1 MSKFR
6 TIHPSSNRFRSKI
19 NRRFTLLVIA
29 ALLALSACS
38 GFILYQPLM
47 VASGYT
53 SKEICSGTFVSNL
66 DPDQVYAD
74 MVKPEGAIGTISRL
88 IHFNVDRNKSEVATT
103 IAGLYKTQA
112 VYSEGIGCMLVHR
125 PEDAALSTSAGYNS
139 PVVSTNSQAPEI
151 AGPAVVE
158 PRNEQLIAALDRAF
172 AEREQPPYIRT
183 QAVVVVKDGKIVAER
198 YASGIEVDTPLLGF
212 SATKSVT
219 NALIGILVRQGKLKV
234 DQSAPIATWSNEKD
248 PRHRITI
255 EELLRQTSGLALKQT
270 SSGFDP
276 ASRMIFL
283 ERDMAG
289 FAEEAKLVA
298 TPGSQWA
305 YTDGNYILLS
315 RIIRDAVG
323 ARTSDVR
330 QFSQRELFG
339 PIGMKHVTLE
349 FDATGTPNGAMSM
362 LASARDWARFG
373 LLYLN
378 DGMAGTDR
386 ILPEGW
392 VQFSSSQTLDTGY
405 GAGFWIN
412 LATSGNAPYGLP
424 WGMPHVP
431 RDAFFAM
438 GNMGQHVVIVPSQR
452 LVVVRLGMSHHPDG
466 LIAGADRLV
475 SDVIAAFKHENAHV
489 YGQFDPSGSE

>member
-1 MSKFR
+1 MKSKV
-6 TIHPSSNRFRSKI
+6 K
-19 NRRFTLLVIA
+19 RRFTLA
-29 ALLALSACS
+29 AIITLMALTAIL
-38 GFILYQPLM
+38 GFVFYQPLM
-47 VASGYT
+47 VASGYS
-53 SKEICSGTFVSNL
+53 SKEICSGTFVSGM
-66 DPDQVYAD
+66 DPDQIYAD
-74 MVKPEGAIGTISRL
+74 MVKPEGAIRYINRL
-88 IHFNVDRNKSEVATT
+88 IHFDVNRDKHKVTTT
-103 IAGLYKTQA
+103 IAGFYKTQA
-112 VYSEGIGCMLVHR
+112 VYSKGIGCMLVHK
-125 PEDAALSTSAGYNS
+125 PEDDHLAASADFITQIGPS
-139 PVVSTNSQAPEI
+139 NSQTPEI
-151 AGPAVVE
+151 VGPAAIE
-158 PRNEQLIAALDRAF
+158 PRNEQLSTALDRAF
-172 AEREQPPYIRT
+172 EEREQAPYIRT
-183 QAVVVVKDGKIVAER
+183 QAVVVVKDGEIVAER
-198 YASGIEVDTPLLGF
+198 YASGIEADTPLLGF

-219 NALIGILVRQGKLKV
+219 NALIGILVRQGKLTI
-234 DQSAPIATWSNEKD
+234 DQPAPIAAWSNESD
-248 PRHRITI
+248 PRQRITI

-289 FAEEAKLVA
+289 YAENAELVT

-323 ARTSDVR
+323 GRASDVR
-330 QFSQRELFG
+330 QFAQRELFG
-339 PIGMKHVTLE
+339 LIGMNHVTLE

-378 DGMAGTDR
+378 DGMSGTNR

-392 VQFSSSQTLDTGY
+392 VKFSTSQTLDTGY

-412 LATSGNAPYGLP
+412 LTTSGNAPYGLP

-431 RDAFFAM
+431 HDAFFAM
-438 GNMGQHVVIVPSQR
+438 GNMGQQIVIVPSQQ

-475 SDVIAAFKHENAHV
+475 ADVIAALKDD
-489 YGQFDPSGSE
+489 QQIQ

>member
-1 MSKFR
+1 
-6 TIHPSSNRFRSKI
+6 
-19 NRRFTLLVIA
+19 
-29 ALLALSACS
+29 
-38 GFILYQPLM
+38 M
-47 VASGYT
+47 VASGYS
-53 SKEICSGTFVSNL
+53 SKEICSGTFISGL
-66 DPDQVYAD
+66 DPNQVYAD

-88 IHFNVDRNKSEVATT
+88 IRFNVDREEREVTTT
-103 IAGLYKTQA
+103 IAGLYKTRA
-112 VYSEGIGCMLVHR
+112 VYGEGTGCMLVHR
-125 PEDAALSTSAGYNS
+125 PEDVQLVTTAAIHS
-139 PVVSTNSQAPEI
+139 PVGSSNSKAPEI

-158 PRNEQLIAALDRAF
+158 PRNEQLQAALDRAF

-183 QAVVVVKDGKIVAER
+183 QAVVVVKDGQIVAER
-198 YASGIEVDTPLLGF
+198 YASGIGIATPLLGF

-219 NALIGILVRQGKLKV
+219 NALIGILVRQGKLNV
-234 DQSAPIATWSNEKD
+234 DQSAPIAAWTNAEDS
-248 PRHRITI
+248 RRMITVND
-255 EELLRQTSGLALKQT
+255 LLRQTSGLALKQT

-289 FAEEAKLVA
+289 FAEQADLA
-298 TPGSQWA
+298 TAPGSQWA

-323 ARTSDVR
+323 GRLADVSR
-330 QFSQRELFG
+330 FAQHELFK
-339 PIGMKHVTLE
+339 PLGMERVTLE

-386 ILPEGW
+386 ILPKGW
-392 VQFSSSQTLDTGY
+392 VEYSTSQTRDTGY

-412 LATSGNAPYGLP
+412 LAASGKAPYGLP

-438 GNMGQHVVIVPSQR
+438 GNMGQHVIIVPSQH
-452 LVVVRLGMSHHPDG
+452 LVVARLGMSHHPDG

-475 SDVIAAFKHENAHV
+475 ADVIAALKE
-489 YGQFDPSGSE
+489 D

>member
-1 MSKFR
+1 MNS
-6 TIHPSSNRFRSKI
+6 PSSNLFRSK
-19 NRRFTLLVIA
+19 NKRRFTLLTVA
-29 ALLALSACS
+29 SVMALSACT

-47 VASGYT
+47 VASGYA

-66 DPDQVYAD
+66 DPHQVYSD
-74 MVKPEGAIGTISRL
+74 MVKPEGAIGIISRL
-88 IHFNVDRNKSEVATT
+88 IHFTVDRDKHEVSTT
-103 IAGLYKTQA
+103 IGGLYKTQA
-112 VYSEGIGCMLVHR
+112 VYSKGIGCMLVHK
-125 PEDAALSTSAGYNS
+125 PEDANLSTTPAFNS
-139 PVVSTNSQAPEI
+139 PVVSTSSQAPEI
-151 AGPAVVE
+151 AGTSVVE
-158 PRNEQLIAALDRAF
+158 PTNEQLSAALDRAF

-183 QAVVVVKDGKIVAER
+183 QAIVVVKDGKIVAER
-198 YASGIEVDTPLLGF
+198 YATGIGVDTPLLGF
-212 SATKSVT
+212 SVTKSVT

-234 DQSAPIATWSNEKD
+234 DQAAPIATWNHERD
-248 PRHRITI
+248 PRQTITI

-289 FAEEAKLVA
+289 FVESAKQVA

-315 RIIRDAVG
+315 RIIRDVVG
-323 ARTSDVR
+323 GRASDVR

-339 PIGMKHVTLE
+339 PIGMEHVTLE

-378 DGMAGTDR
+378 DGMAGTER

-412 LATSGNAPYGLP
+412 VAANGNAPYGLP

-431 RDAFFAM
+431 HDAFFAM
-438 GNMGQHVVIVPSQR
+438 GNMGQHVVIVPSQN
-452 LVVVRLGMSHHPDG
+452 LVVVRLGMSHHPEG
-466 LIAGADRLV
+466 LIAGANRLV
-475 SDVIAAFKHENAHV
+475 AEVIAALNDEN
-489 YGQFDPSGSE
+489 S

>member
-1 MSKFR
+1 
-6 TIHPSSNRFRSKI
+6 
-19 NRRFTLLVIA
+19 
-29 ALLALSACS
+29 
-38 GFILYQPLM
+38 M

-53 SKEICSGTFVSNL
+53 SKEICSGTFVSGL

-74 MVKPEGAIGTISRL
+74 MVEPEGAIGYISPL
-88 IHFNVDRNKSEVATT
+88 IRFDVNPEQREVTTT
-103 IAGLYKTQA
+103 IAGFYKTRA
-112 VYSEGIGCMLVHR
+112 VYGEGMGCMLVHQ
-125 PEDAALSTSAGYNS
+125 PDDVNLVAAADVDTVIGLSD
-139 PVVSTNSQAPEI
+139 SQGPEI
-151 AGPAVVE
+151 AGNAMVE
-158 PRNEQLIAALDRAF
+158 TKNERLRAALDRAF

-198 YASGIEVDTPLLGF
+198 YASGIGVDTPLLGW

-219 NALIGILVRQGKLKV
+219 NALIGILVRQGKLNV
-234 DQSAPIATWSNEKD
+234 DQSAPIAAWQDEKD
-248 PRHRITI
+248 PRHLITI
-255 EELLRQTSGLALKQT
+255 NELLRQTSGLALKQT

-289 FAEEAKLVA
+289 FAEHAELAA
-298 TPGSQWA
+298 APGSQWA
-305 YTDGNYILLS
+305 YTDGNFILLS

-323 ARTSDVR
+323 GRASDVR
-330 QFSQRELFG
+330 QFAQRELFG
-339 PIGMKHVTLE
+339 PTGMEHVTLE

-373 LLYLN
+373 QLYLN

-392 VQFSSSQTLDTGY
+392 VEYSASQTLDTGY

-412 LATSGNAPYGLP
+412 QAVSGNAPYGLP

-431 RDAFFAM
+431 QDAFFAM
-438 GNMGQHVVIVPSQR
+438 GNMGQHIVIVPSQH

-475 SDVIAAFKHENAHV
+475 ADVIEALADK
-489 YGQFDPSGSE
+489 